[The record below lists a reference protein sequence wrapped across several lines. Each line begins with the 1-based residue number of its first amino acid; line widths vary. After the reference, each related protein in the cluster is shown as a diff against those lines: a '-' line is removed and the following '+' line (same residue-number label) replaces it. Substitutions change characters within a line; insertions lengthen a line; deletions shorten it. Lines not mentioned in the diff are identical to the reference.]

1 MRWWDNFRNYFYLK
15 NLQQKLA
22 GEKPMRVLTN
32 LHDAKS
38 IGIIYNSTQPDNDI
52 IITRFAEQ
60 LRQEGK
66 QVEILGYI
74 NDSKT
79 DHKADVSI
87 INNNHLNW
95 HLTPVDT
102 RVEKFAEK
110 QFDLLFAAF
119 TGVNYPLE
127 YIARISKAKWR
138 VGTFHQQKTD
148 YYELM
153 INVGDKTEVSYFLEQ
168 AIHYLNQI
176 QYAS

>member
-1 MRWWDNFRNYFYLK
+1 MQWWDNFRNYFYQK
-15 NLQQKLA
+15 NVQQKLA
-22 GEKPMRVLTN
+22 GANPSRILTN
-32 LHDAKS
+32 LSDAKS
-38 IGIIYNSTQPDNDI
+38 IGIIYDSTLPDNDI
-52 IITRFAEQ
+52 IITRFAEH

-74 NDSKT
+74 NDTKT

-87 INNNHLNW
+87 FNKNHISWN
-95 HLTPVDT
+95 LTPVDD
-102 RVEKFAEK
+102 RVEKFAGK
-110 QFDLLFAAF
+110 NFDLLFAAF

-127 YIARISKAKWR
+127 YIARISNAKWR

-153 INVGDKTEVSYFLEQ
+153 INVGTKEGVDYFLEQ
-168 AIHYLNQI
+168 ATHYLNQI